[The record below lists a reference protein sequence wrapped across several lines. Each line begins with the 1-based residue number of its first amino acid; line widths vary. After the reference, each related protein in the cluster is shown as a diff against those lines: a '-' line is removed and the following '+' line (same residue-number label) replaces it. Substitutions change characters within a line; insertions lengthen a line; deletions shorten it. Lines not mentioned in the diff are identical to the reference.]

1 MTAIT
6 ATLSAPDEALED
18 IASAIAP
25 ADGKMSAAE
34 LGKILM
40 DVREQPDW
48 RYEADTDAAY
58 REGAQF
64 TAEQIRALEDFKVS
78 TQPTN
83 LIAPVIN
90 LLAGMEA
97 KSRTDW
103 RVSSGNLARPLPE
116 PLNQALNAELKDAQ
130 VKSGADEAIS
140 EAYDSQIVAGIGWT
154 ETGHELDAVKYPH
167 RVAHVHR
174 DEIAWDWRAK
184 HPMLDDGTFVVR
196 SRWVDGAVLPQMFPG
211 DQEWLREVAKGGFST
226 WQWSMISEVS
236 QTRLQQAQRDELTWG
251 SMQEVEWR
259 DIYRGRVCL
268 WEVWYRRWVRG
279 FVMRS
284 SPHARAIPFDET
296 NEAHVAAVAAGRV
309 SVQPALYTRVRVAHY
324 VGPHQIGDY
333 PSPYSHGFF
342 PYTPFW
348 GFRTD
353 KLRQPYGVV
362 RAMRG
367 PQDDVNEHDKRLAID
382 SKVKRV
388 IAESDALD
396 TSFNTWQDVAAEIN
410 LPNSQILLNPQRRGA
425 RFEIVSGAQTD
436 PNRMNLRMQR
446 STDIENAAGVYKAML
461 GKQGGSGIAINSL
474 VEQGNTG
481 QAKINDNYR
490 AARQRIGLMLF
501 SNLLDDLREAR
512 DVPIGFKKDGKVQV
526 VVCNQTQPDG
536 SIGNDLR
543 QVHADVSLEQIPTT
557 ASYRM
562 QQLQMMVE
570 LTRSLPPQ
578 VQAATIRYVIELTDH
593 PQREAIIADL
603 ERAGFIQPAGDDQQ
617 VQAAQAM
624 QQQLAQ
630 QAAKLEA
637 DDKAAAIRERLA
649 KVEKLLAET
658 EAIRAE
664 MGQGAMPMQPT
675 PAAQP
680 EMMPAEPA
688 VPMEAPPVT
697 WQ

>member
-1 MTAIT
+1 
-6 ATLSAPDEALED
+6 
-18 IASAIAP
+18 
-25 ADGKMSAAE
+25 
-34 LGKILM
+34 
-40 DVREQPDW
+40 
-48 RYEADTDAAY
+48 
-58 REGAQF
+58 
-64 TAEQIRALEDFKVS
+64 
-78 TQPTN
+78 
-83 LIAPVIN
+83 
-90 LLAGMEA
+90 
-97 KSRTDW
+97 
-103 RVSSGNLARPLPE
+103 
-116 PLNQALNAELKDAQ
+116 
-130 VKSGADEAIS
+130 
-140 EAYDSQIVAGIGWT
+140 
-154 ETGHELDAVKYPH
+154 
-167 RVAHVHR
+167 
-174 DEIAWDWRAK
+174 
-184 HPMLDDGTFVVR
+184 
-196 SRWVDGAVLPQMFPG
+196 
-211 DQEWLREVAKGGFST
+211 
-226 WQWSMISEVS
+226 
-236 QTRLQQAQRDELTWG
+236 
-251 SMQEVEWR
+251 
-259 DIYRGRVCL
+259 
-268 WEVWYRRWVRG
+268 
-279 FVMRS
+279 
-284 SPHARAIPFDET
+284 
-296 NEAHVAAVAAGRV
+296 
-309 SVQPALYTRVRVAHY
+309 
-324 VGPHQIGDY
+324 
-333 PSPYSHGFF
+333 
-342 PYTPFW
+342 
-348 GFRTD
+348 
-353 KLRQPYGVV
+353 
-362 RAMRG
+362 
-367 PQDDVNEHDKRLAID
+367 
-382 SKVKRV
+382 
-388 IAESDALD
+388 
-396 TSFNTWQDVAAEIN
+396 
-410 LPNSQILLNPQRRGA
+410 
-425 RFEIVSGAQTD
+425 
-436 PNRMNLRMQR
+436 MNLRMQR